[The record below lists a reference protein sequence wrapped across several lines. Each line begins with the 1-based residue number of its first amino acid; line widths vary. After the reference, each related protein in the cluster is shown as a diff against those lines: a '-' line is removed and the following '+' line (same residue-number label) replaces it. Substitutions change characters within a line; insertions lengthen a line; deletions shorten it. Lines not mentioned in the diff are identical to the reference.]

1 MSLKNT
7 LQNDL
12 KTSMLA
18 RDNFTTDVIKGL
30 KSAIL
35 YEEVAKSKREEG
47 LSDDEI
53 LAVFKKESKKRQD
66 SIDMYIK
73 GGNQAS
79 ADKETKEKAIID
91 AYLPAQLSEE
101 QINELINAAL
111 QELDITEPT
120 RQDMGKIMG
129 AVKSKAGPELDG
141 SMLAKLVNSRIDA

>member
-1 MSLKNT
+1 MSLKDT

-18 RDNFTTDVIKGL
+18 RDSFTTDVIKGL

-35 YEEVAKSKREEG
+35 YEEVAKGKREEG

-73 GGNQAS
+73 GGNQPMAE
-79 ADKETKEKAIID
+79 KETKEKELID

-101 QINELINAAL
+101 EVNKLIDASLSELSIS
-111 QELDITEPT
+111 EPT

-129 AVKSKAGPELDG
+129 SVKSKAGAELDG
-141 SMLAKLVNSRIDA
+141 STLAKLVQERIM